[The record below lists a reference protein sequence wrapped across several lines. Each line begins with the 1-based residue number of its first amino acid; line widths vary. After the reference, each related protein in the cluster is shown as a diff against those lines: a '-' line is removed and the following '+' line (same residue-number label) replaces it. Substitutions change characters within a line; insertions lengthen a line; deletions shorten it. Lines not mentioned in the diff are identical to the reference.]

1 MKLIRYAAILLFAS
15 ACSQQPSVQEQR
27 DTAQPAPESAT
38 KPAVSEPQKPPP
50 PVTDRTPPAAPKAAA
65 RDDRPVGTTASTVV
79 DGKAVN
85 TDAMVMADFK
95 TRVDKYLDVRKK
107 AKKDAP
113 PLKETREPARIKAGE
128 KGLAV
133 EIRALR
139 DDAKPGDIFTPAVRD
154 VFRRLLYPKM
164 KGDDG
169 HDVRATLKDDAPASV
184 PLKVNADYP
193 EGASLPTVPAA
204 LLVNLPT
211 LPKELD
217 YRIVNKNLI
226 LRDVDANL
234 IVDYMPNVIR

>member
-15 ACSQQPSVQEQR
+15 ACSQQPAVQDQR
-27 DTAQPAPESAT
+27 DTARPAPETAS
-38 KPAVSEPQKPPP
+38 KPAVPEQQKPP
-50 PVTDRTPPAAPKAAA
+50 VTERTPPAAPKTRP
-65 RDDRPVGTTASTVV
+65 RDDRPVGTTAATVV

-113 PLKETREPARIKAGE
+113 PLKETKEPASIKAGE

-133 EIRALR
+133 QIRALR

-169 HDVRATLKDDAPASV
+169 HDVKATLKDDAPPSV